1 MKHRIFISDIA
12 AHKGKSVTLAGWAYN
27 FRSSGSIY
35 FLQLRD
41 GAGRIQCVVSKKDVP
56 ETVWSACQKLTIESS
71 VIVHG
76 VVQEDKRSPTGFEI
90 QATAVEL
97 VTLSQEYPIG
107 KKEHGTDFLM
117 DNRHLWLRSSRQEAI
132 LKIRDEII
140 FSWREFFRTKGFILT
155 DSPIFTPNACE
166 GTSTLFETDYF
177 DEKAY
182 LTQSGQ
188 LYLEATSAA
197 LGKTY
202 CFGPTFR
209 AEKSKTRR
217 HLTEFW
223 MLEAEA
229 SFFDW
234 QDNMALQEELVAYTA
249 KQVLTNRPD
258 ALKILERDTTALQ
271 KTVEGEFPHVHYDDA
286 IKQLQGLGSDITWG
300 DDFGGDDETI
310 LTKQYDR
317 PIFVHHYPT
326 HVKAFYMKPDPE
338 NPKQVL
344 NNDMLAPEGYGEIIG
359 GSQRIDDL
367 ALLESRI
374 KEHKLPMDAFKWYLD
389 LRRYGSVP
397 HSGFGIGLERAV
409 AWICGL
415 EHVRETAPF
424 PRLINRLSP

>member
-1 MKHRIFISDIA
+1 MQRIFLSEISKHLGESI
-12 AHKGKSVTLAGWAYN
+12 TLAGWAYN

-41 GAGRIQCVVSKKDVP
+41 GTGRIQCVISKKEVP
-56 ETVWSACQKLTIESS
+56 AETWDACQKLTIESS
-71 VIVHG
+71 VVVNGIVH
-76 VVQEDKRSPTGFEI
+76 EDKRSSTGYEMKVESV
-90 QATAVEL
+90 AVVAIAE
-97 VTLSQEYPIG
+97 EYPIG

-140 FSWREFFRTKGFILT
+140 FSWREFFRAKGFILT

-166 GTSTLFETDYF
+166 GTSTLFATDYF
-177 DEKAY
+177 DQKAY

-188 LYLEATSAA
+188 LYLEATCAA

-229 SFFDW
+229 TFFDW

-249 KQVLTNRPD
+249 KQVLANR
-258 ALKILERDTTALQ
+258 AEELKILERDTTALQ
-271 KTVEGEFPHVHYDDA
+271 KTVEGTFPRVHYDDA
-286 IKQLQGLGSDITWG
+286 IKQLQGLGSDIKWG
-300 DDFGGDDETI
+300 DDFGADDETI

-317 PIFVHHYPT
+317 PIFIHHYPT
-326 HVKAFYMKPDPE
+326 YVKAFYMKPDPE

-344 NNDMLAPEGYGEIIG
+344 NDDMLAPEGYGEIIG
-359 GSQRIDDL
+359 GSQRIDDF

-374 KEHKLPMDAFKWYLD
+374 KEHKLPMDAFQWYLD
-389 LRRYGSVP
+389 LRRYGSAP
-397 HSGFGIGLERAV
+397 HAGFGVGLERVV
-409 AWICGL
+409 AWMCGL